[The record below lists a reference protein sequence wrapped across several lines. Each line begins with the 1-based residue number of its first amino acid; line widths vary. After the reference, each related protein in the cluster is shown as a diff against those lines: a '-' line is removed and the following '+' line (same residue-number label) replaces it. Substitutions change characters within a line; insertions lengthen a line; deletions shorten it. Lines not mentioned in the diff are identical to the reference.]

1 MTATPENTN
10 GWRPMTSASAGMI
23 PSLQVP
29 LQADA
34 QAGRG
39 QYLTY
44 DASGNVG
51 LNDGTVPGLVSA
63 GVAYPEVRSDLSSIA
78 GEARTIAWWG
88 WGVAQKQ
95 STIVNDFFTAA
106 DIAVPFFIADANTI
120 GKKSNDS
127 GDNRALGGLVFGLHG
142 SGTDAAAVIWSG
154 PVAQLLA
161 RSALATA
168 FFSLASFAIA
178 DALASTAIAERTI
191 PHAQL
196 HGTVT
201 SIVFNGAA
209 VPADNTDYAIITI
222 AKRDGAGGGAVTLG
236 TYDTRI
242 TGNGA
247 ITVFVD
253 APFTLSVVAGAL
265 NLLETDIITITTTKG
280 GAGQVLTGAIMVNG
294 KVI

>member
-1 MTATPENTN
+1 MTPENTN
-10 GWRPMTSASAGMI
+10 GWAPMTSASAGMI

-29 LQADA
+29 LQADM
-34 QAGRG
+34 QVGRG

-63 GVAYPEVRSDLSSIA
+63 GVAYPEVRSDLSPIA
-78 GEARTIAWWG
+78 AQARTIAWWG
-88 WGVAQKQ
+88 WGWARKQ
-95 STIVNDFFTAA
+95 STIANDFFTAA
-106 DIAVPFFIADANTI
+106 DVAVPFFIADENTI

-127 GDNRALGGLVFGLHG
+127 GDNRPLGGLAFGVHG
-142 SGTDAAAVIWSG
+142 SGTDIPVIIWSG
-154 PVAQLLA
+154 PVAQLVA
-161 RSALATA
+161 RSALITA
-168 FFSLASFAIA
+168 FAPLGSFAIA
-178 DALASTAIAERTI
+178 DSAANAAISERTI
-191 PHAQL
+191 THAQL

-209 VPADNTDYAIITI
+209 VVADNTDYAIITI
-222 AKRDGAGGGAVTLG
+222 AKRDGAGGGAITLG
-236 TYDTRI
+236 TYDSRI

-247 ITVFVD
+247 ITAFVD

-280 GAGQVLTGAIMVNG
+280 GAGQVLTGAVLVNG